1 MVKSEPKVMNQTER
15 WWKSELKVM
24 NRTEGENVDDK
35 MEGED
40 GDDEMEVKMVM
51 W

>member
-1 MVKSEPKVMNQTER
+1 
-15 WWKSELKVM
+15 VM
-24 NRTEGENVDDK
+24 NRTEGENVDDE

-51 W
+51 

>member
-1 MVKSEPKVMNQTER
+1 MVKSEP
-15 WWKSELKVM
+15 KVM
-24 NRTEGENVDDK
+24 NRTEGENVDDE

-51 W
+51 

>member
-1 MVKSEPKVMNQTER
+1 
-15 WWKSELKVM
+15 M
-24 NRTEGENVDDK
+24 NRTEGENVDDE

-51 W
+51 